1 MIGDAQV
8 RDALD
13 QANALLS
20 GELPVR
26 VHSVRAAAWVA
37 RTALEATLVELVR
50 AKGCDPGDATART
63 MLGCVESLY
72 ADDDPQIAA
81 SAQYT
86 WDRLSEASHHHA
98 YELAPTHVE
107 VGVLVAV
114 VRSIGQFLGTAN
126 DQGT

>member
-1 MIGDAQV
+1 MSGDAQIQEALD
-8 RDALD
+8 RADALL
-13 QANALLS
+13 A

-37 RTALEATLVELVR
+37 RSALETTLVELVR

-72 ADDDPQIAA
+72 AEENPQIAA
-81 SAQYT
+81 SAQYA

-107 VGVLVAV
+107 VEALVAV
-114 VRSIGQFLGTAN
+114 VRGLSMAHEGS
-126 DQGT
+126 